1 MSKSV
6 KAVIFD
12 WAGTMIDF
20 GCMAPVKAFIS
31 AFEEKNIHITL
42 EEARESMGLAKR
54 DHVKAILN
62 GERVKNEWIKVHGS
76 LPTESDIDEIYHIV
90 TPKMMLEIENNSEP
104 IEGVIEIIEELKSKG
119 IKIGSTTGYIDIM
132 MEKIVPVAAARG
144 LIVDSAVNSSDC
156 KEGRP
161 SPFMIFRNMENLG
174 IYDVNEVLKVGDT
187 VADVGEGVNAGV
199 WTASVVCSGNEIG
212 LPQSTFNALSEDT
225 KIELINAASEKLK
238 NAGANFVIKSIYELS
253 SVIEDINNKLNSQL
267 KPKS

>member
-1 MSKSV
+1 MSKSI

-31 AFEEKNIHITL
+31 AFEEKNIHISL
-42 EEARESMGLAKR
+42 EEAREPMGLAKR
-54 DHVKAILN
+54 DHVKAILS

-76 LPTESDIDEIYHIV
+76 LPTENDIDEIYQIV

-104 IEGVIEIIEELKSKG
+104 IEGIIEIIEKLKSHG

-132 MEKIVPVAAARG
+132 MEKIIPAAAARG
-144 LIVDSAVNSSDC
+144 LIVDSAINSSDC

-161 SPFMIFRNMENLG
+161 SPYMIFRNMENLG
-174 IYDVNEVLKVGDT
+174 IYDVCEVLKVGDT

-199 WTASVVCSGNEIG
+199 WTAAVVCSGNEIG
-212 LPQSTFNALSEDT
+212 LPQSIFNDLSEDAKNQMVNT
-225 KIELINAASEKLK
+225 ASEKLK
-238 NAGANFVIKSIYELS
+238 IAGANYIINNMDELF
-253 SVIEDINNKLNSQL
+253 SVIEDINNKLNS
-267 KPKS
+267 

>member
-1 MSKSV
+1 MSKSI

-42 EEARESMGLAKR
+42 EEAREPMGLAKR

-62 GERVKNEWIKVHGS
+62 GERVKNEWIKTYNS
-76 LPTESDIDEIYHIV
+76 APTEEDIDAIYHIV

-104 IEGVIEIIEELKSKG
+104 IEGIIEIIEKLKSQG

-132 MEKIVPVAAARG
+132 MEKIIPAAAAKG
-144 LIVDSAVNSSDC
+144 LTVDSVINSSDC

-174 IYDVNEVLKVGDT
+174 IYDVSEVLKVGDT
-187 VADVGEGVNAGV
+187 VADVGEGINAGA
-199 WTASVVCSGNEIG
+199 WTAAVVCTGNEIG
-212 LPQSTFNALSEDT
+212 LPQSTFNDLSEET
-225 KIELINAASEKLK
+225 RNELISTASEKLK
-238 NAGANFVIKSIYELS
+238 NAGANYIMKNMNELF
-253 SVIEDINNKLNSQL
+253 SVIEDINNKL
-267 KPKS
+267 KS

>member
-1 MSKSV
+1 MSKSI

-20 GCMAPVKAFIS
+20 GCMAPVKAFIG

-42 EEARESMGLAKR
+42 EEAREPMGLAKR
-54 DHVKAILN
+54 DHVKAILS
-62 GERVKNEWIKVHGS
+62 GERVKNEWIKLHGS

-104 IEGVIEIIEELKSKG
+104 IEGIIEIIEKLKSHG

-132 MEKIVPVAAARG
+132 MEKIIPAAAAKG
-144 LIVDSAVNSSDC
+144 LIVDSAINSSDC

-174 IYDVNEVLKVGDT
+174 IYDVCEVLKVGDT
-187 VADVGEGVNAGV
+187 VADVGEGVNAGA
-199 WTASVVCSGNEIG
+199 WTAAVVCSGNEIG
-212 LPQSTFNALSEDT
+212 LPQSKFNDLSEDAKNQMVNT
-225 KIELINAASEKLK
+225 ASEKLK
-238 NAGANFVIKSIYELS
+238 IAGANYIINNMDELF
-253 SVIEDINNKLNSQL
+253 SVIEDINNKL
-267 KPKS
+267 KA

>member
-1 MSKSV
+1 MSKSI

-42 EEARESMGLAKR
+42 EEAREPMGLAKR
-54 DHVKAILN
+54 DHVKAILS

-76 LPTESDIDEIYHIV
+76 LPSESDIDEIYHIV

-104 IEGVIEIIEELKSKG
+104 IEGIIEIIEKLKSHG

-132 MEKIVPVAAARG
+132 MEKIIPSAAAKG
-144 LIVDSAVNSSDC
+144 LIVDSAINSSDC

-174 IYDVNEVLKVGDT
+174 IYDVCEVLKVGDT

-199 WTASVVCSGNEIG
+199 WTAAVVCSGNEIG
-212 LPQSTFNALSEDT
+212 LPQSIFNDLSEDA
-225 KIELINAASEKLK
+225 KNQMVNATSEKLK
-238 NAGANFVIKSIYELS
+238 IAGANYIINNMDELF
-253 SVIEDINNKLNSQL
+253 SVIEDINNKLNS
-267 KPKS
+267 

>member
-1 MSKSV
+1 MSKSI

-31 AFEEKNIHITL
+31 AFEEKHIHITL
-42 EEARESMGLAKR
+42 EEAREPMGLAKR
-54 DHVKAILN
+54 DHVKAILS
-62 GERVKNEWIKVHGS
+62 GERVENEWIKIYGS

-104 IEGVIEIIEELKSKG
+104 IKGIIEIIEKLKSQG

-132 MEKIVPVAAARG
+132 MEKIIPAAAAKG
-144 LIVDSAVNSSDC
+144 LIVDSAINSSDC

-174 IYDVNEVLKVGDT
+174 IFDVSEVLKVGDT
-187 VADVGEGVNAGV
+187 VADVGEGLNAGV
-199 WTASVVCSGNEIG
+199 WTAAVVASGNEIG
-212 LPQSTFNALSEDT
+212 LPQSAFEALDEN
-225 KIELINAASEKLK
+225 KKNELLNAAAEKLK
-238 NAGANFVIKSIYELS
+238 IAGANYVMKNMDELF
-253 SVIEDINNKLNSQL
+253 SVIEDINNKLNS
-267 KPKS
+267 